1 MRISIN
7 GSIINNIIYNFI
19 DYNLKYIDNHV
30 SDIEYS
36 TDNLIVDK
44 VNIIDNYITVITGKN
59 TLISGVGGHEK
70 TIRTM
75 INDTIA
81 FNIIIDYEIGVL
93 LALVTELDSKRIS
106 IELCQD
112 TLIIEGIQHHLNMYT
127 SGRKYAISSKRTI
140 RIPIQLWHC
149 SKT

>member
-19 DYNLKYIDNHV
+19 NYNLKYIDNHV
-30 SDIEYS
+30 LDIEYS
-36 TDNLIVDK
+36 TDNMIVDK

-59 TLISGVGGHEK
+59 TLISGVDGYEK

-81 FNIIIDYEIGVL
+81 FNIIIDDEIGVL

-106 IELCQD
+106 IELCQN
-112 TLIIEGIQHHLNMYT
+112 TLIIEGIKHHLNVYT
-127 SGRKYAISSKRTI
+127 SGRSCAISSKRTI
-140 RIPIQLWHC
+140 RIPVQLWHC